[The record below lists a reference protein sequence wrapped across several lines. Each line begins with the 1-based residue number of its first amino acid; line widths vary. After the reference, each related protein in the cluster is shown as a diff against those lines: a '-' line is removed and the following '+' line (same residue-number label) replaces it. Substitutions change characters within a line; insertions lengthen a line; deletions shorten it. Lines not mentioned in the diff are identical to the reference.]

1 MSGTNGA
8 ANLQNAFFAT
18 PKQYATEGRNDL
30 QKHAAPGLDVPSGF
44 W

>member
-18 PKQYATEGRNDL
+18 PKQYATEGRNNL

-44 W
+44 